1 MAGIPFELI
10 DWQEQI
16 IRDLFGTLKPN
27 GYRQFNTA
35 YIEIP
40 KKQGKSEL
48 AAAVA
53 LLLTCGDGEERAEVY
68 GCAADR
74 QQAAIVFDVAADMV
88 RMCPALSKRVKIL
101 ASQKRLIYTPTNSFY
116 QVLSA
121 EAYSKHGFNIHGVV
135 FDELHT
141 QPNRK
146 LFDVMTKG
154 SGDARMQPLY
164 FLITTAGTDTHS
176 ICYETHQKAKD
187 IIAGRKIDP
196 TFYPVIYGADES
208 DDWTDPK
215 VWKKANPSLDIT
227 VGIDK
232 VKAACD
238 SAKQNPGEENAFRQL
253 RLNQWVKQAVRWM
266 PMEKWD
272 KCAFSVDE
280 DELEG
285 RVCYGGLD
293 LSSETKKSEFEIS
306 YLLKLNPK
314 EEESQ
319 FLSFLAKAT
328 PQKQL
333 FLHEVMSRNIHE
345 NVSNIKDLDAVIDW
359 FVNSLKIIFPD
370 TPYKQGVLLKAADDN
385 DLKRGFGALLRY
397 FNTGVDGVKLI
408 DVQFEKLGIPHDLQR
423 AIKTDLSKSN
433 TDEAFGAL
441 RFDDN
446 LYLINL
452 IDGEIRAKK
461 LMTVHKKMDEADIEL
476 FSLGDESDG
485 TKRLFDYIPL
495 ILDLIQGG
503 KVFIVD
509 EMERSLHPSLIKQ
522 IILLFYKYSK
532 DVSSQLIFT
541 THESSLMDQKI
552 FRRDEIWLMKKDN
565 NGISSFG
572 RMDNLYNVRFDKM
585 LQNSYLNGEYG
596 ATPIF
601 ETEEEINKLFSSL
614 K

>member
-1 MAGIPFELI
+1 MTPIDHANEVIASVRQKTDRAILFYSCGKDSEVLLDLMAPHFKEIVCVFMYFVKGLDHIDNYLRAVKARYANVTILQVPHWTLTRVLRCGLYCIPNPNVKLLSLKDVDESVRMKTGISYSFYGMKQSDGMNRCLMLRGYENEAISNTNTEPIKGQWVLKSAAMFGANAGGKSNFVKAIELGKRLVLRGTRTDDLI
-10 DWQEQI
+10 DFYPFRLSSENKKRDTTIIYHILCGNKKYEYGFSYNSEQI
-16 IRDLFGTLKPN
+16 SSEWLKQIN
-27 GYRQFNTA
+27 
-35 YIEIP
+35 
-40 KKQGKSEL
+40 K
-48 AAAVA
+48 
-53 LLLTCGDGEERAEVY
+53 
-68 GCAADR
+68 
-74 QQAAIVFDVAADMV
+74 
-88 RMCPALSKRVKIL
+88 
-101 ASQKRLIYTPTNSFY
+101 NS
-116 QVLSA
+116 
-121 EAYSKHGFNIHGVV
+121 
-135 FDELHT
+135 D
-141 QPNRK
+141 
-146 LFDVMTKG
+146 
-154 SGDARMQPLY
+154 
-164 FLITTAGTDTHS
+164 
-176 ICYETHQKAKD
+176 C
-187 IIAGRKIDP
+187 
-196 TFYPVIYGADES
+196 VIF
-208 DDWTDPK
+208 
-215 VWKKANPSLDIT
+215 
-227 VGIDK
+227 
-232 VKAACD
+232 
-238 SAKQNPGEENAFRQL
+238 QR
-253 RLNQWVKQAVRWM
+253 
-266 PMEKWD
+266 
-272 KCAFSVDE
+272 
-280 DELEG
+280 
-285 RVCYGGLD
+285 
-293 LSSETKKSEFEIS
+293 ETKKSEFEIS

-522 IILLFYKYSK
+522 IILLFYKHSK

>member
-1 MAGIPFELI
+1 MLQQFIVENFLSFRNRETFSLLPNK
-10 DWQEQI
+10 
-16 IRDLFGTLKPN
+16 GTLKKEHKTEPIKGQWVLKSAAMFGAN
-27 GYRQFNTA
+27 AG
-35 YIEIP
+35 
-40 KKQGKSEL
+40 GKSNFVKAIEL
-48 AAAVA
+48 
-53 LLLTCGDGEERAEVY
+53 G
-68 GCAADR
+68 
-74 QQAAIVFDVAADMV
+74 
-88 RMCPALSKRVKIL
+88 
-101 ASQKRLIYTPTNSFY
+101 KRL
-116 QVLSA
+116 VLR
-121 EAYSKHGFNIHGVV
+121 GTRT
-135 FDELHT
+135 D
-141 QPNRK
+141 
-146 LFDVMTKG
+146 D
-154 SGDARMQPLY
+154 
-164 FLITTAGTDTHS
+164 LID
-176 ICYETHQKAKD
+176 
-187 IIAGRKIDP
+187 
-196 TFYPVIYGADES
+196 FYP
-208 DDWTDPK
+208 
-215 VWKKANPSLDIT
+215 
-227 VGIDK
+227 
-232 VKAACD
+232 
-238 SAKQNPGEENAFRQL
+238 FR
-253 RLNQWVKQAVRWM
+253 
-266 PMEKWD
+266 
-272 KCAFSVDE
+272 
-280 DELEG
+280 
-285 RVCYGGLD
+285 
-293 LSSETKKSEFEIS
+293 LSSENKKRDTTIIYHILCGNKKYEYGFSYNSEQISSEWLKQINKNSDCVIFQRETKKSEFEIS

-509 EMERSLHPSLIKQ
+509 EMERNLHPSLIKQ
-522 IILLFYKYSK
+522 IILLFYKHSK

>member
-1 MAGIPFELI
+1 MRKPPEGGFPRSGGDDIKKLKKYKPTKFKQKTSVYDKSAADYAVMFIENLCHTKGTWAGKPFELI

-88 RMCPALSKRVKIL
+88 RMCSALSKRVKIL

-187 IIAGRKIDP
+187 IIEGRKIDP

-293 LSSETKKSEFEIS
+293 LSSTTDITAFVLVFPPLDEQDKYIILPYFWIPEDNLTLRVNRDHVPYDVWERQGYLQTTEGNVVHYGFIEKFIERLGERFNIREIAFDRWGAVQMVQNLENMGFTVVPFGQGFKDMSPPTKE
-306 YLLKLNPK
+306 LMKLVL
-314 EEESQ
+314 E
-319 FLSFLAKAT
+319 
-328 PQKQL
+328 QKIAHGGHPVL
-333 FLHEVMSRNIHE
+333 RWNMDNIYIRTDPAG
-345 NVSNIKDLDAVIDW
+345 NIKADKEKSTEKIDGAVATIMALD
-359 FVNSLKIIFPD
+359 
-370 TPYKQGVLLKAADDN
+370 
-385 DLKRGFGALLRY
+385 
-397 FNTGVDGVKLI
+397 
-408 DVQFEKLGIPHDLQR
+408 R
-423 AIKTDLSKSN
+423 AIRCGNDH
-433 TDEAFGAL
+433 GASVY
-441 RFDDN
+441 DDR
-446 LYLINL
+446 
-452 IDGEIRAKK
+452 G
-461 LMTVHKKMDEADIEL
+461 
-476 FSLGDESDG
+476 
-485 TKRLFDYIPL
+485 
-495 ILDLIQGG
+495 
-503 KVFIVD
+503 
-509 EMERSLHPSLIKQ
+509 
-522 IILLFYKYSK
+522 LLF
-532 DVSSQLIFT
+532 I
-541 THESSLMDQKI
+541 
-552 FRRDEIWLMKKDN
+552 
-565 NGISSFG
+565 
-572 RMDNLYNVRFDKM
+572 
-585 LQNSYLNGEYG
+585 
-596 ATPIF
+596 
-601 ETEEEINKLFSSL
+601 
-614 K
+614 

>member
-1 MAGIPFELI
+1 MTKRKEQQPKYKQSETVVIKRSQINFAPYNPRKEDPEVIKKLKKNFKTVGYLGGIVWNQLSSYLVSGHKRVQTLDIINNYDGTPETDYEIKVEAVELDDKTEREQNIFMNSPSAMGEFDMEKIKVLVPEIDYKAAGL
-10 DWQEQI
+10 
-16 IRDLFGTLKPN
+16 
-27 GYRQFNTA
+27 
-35 YIEIP
+35 
-40 KKQGKSEL
+40 SE
-48 AAAVA
+48 
-53 LLLTCGDGEERAEVY
+53 
-68 GCAADR
+68 
-74 QQAAIVFDVAADMV
+74 ADM
-88 RMCPALSKRVKIL
+88 
-101 ASQKRLIYTPTNSFY
+101 N
-116 QVLSA
+116 
-121 EAYSKHGFNIHGVV
+121 
-135 FDELHT
+135 
-141 QPNRK
+141 
-146 LFDVMTKG
+146 
-154 SGDARMQPLY
+154 
-164 FLITTAGTDTHS
+164 
-176 ICYETHQKAKD
+176 
-187 IIAGRKIDP
+187 
-196 TFYPVIYGADES
+196 IYGISVMQDE
-208 DDWTDPK
+208 
-215 VWKKANPSLDIT
+215 
-227 VGIDK
+227 
-232 VKAACD
+232 
-238 SAKQNPGEENAFRQL
+238 
-253 RLNQWVKQAVRWM
+253 
-266 PMEKWD
+266 
-272 KCAFSVDE
+272 
-280 DELEG
+280 
-285 RVCYGGLD
+285 
-293 LSSETKKSEFEIS
+293 
-306 YLLKLNPK
+306 
-314 EEESQ
+314 
-319 FLSFLAKAT
+319 
-328 PQKQL
+328 
-333 FLHEVMSRNIHE
+333 
-345 NVSNIKDLDAVIDW
+345 
-359 FVNSLKIIFPD
+359 
-370 TPYKQGVLLKAADDN
+370 N

-522 IILLFYKYSK
+522 IILLFYKHSK